1 MAEGNAFF
9 IATRKFI
16 ATVVCNPGRHRL
28 SAKINRLIRKRDATA
43 QKQEF
48 ASPIPASVPSAA
60 KHMLF
65 YPSHDSNGIM
75 DNSKQ

>member
-1 MAEGNAFF
+1 MKREYD
-9 IATRKFI
+9 T
-16 ATVVCNPGRHRL
+16 NP
-28 SAKINRLIRKRDATA
+28 

-48 ASPIPASVPSAA
+48 DSPIPASVPSAA

-75 DNSKQ
+75 DSSK